1 MTARTKIAFWCY
13 VLLLIA
19 VAGWGMNFLLRSE
32 FTDYHSVAVGMS
44 WSEVPSSLQVLILA
58 CLKLAGGL
66 WIAFC
71 LAVLLI
77 LLLPFRQGVRWALWA
92 VPLLLVAQFLAPV
105 PAMTLVIMNTP
116 ATPPWMAST
125 FGILVSLFGLL
136 VSVTGKQTA

>member
-13 VLLLIA
+13 VLLIIA

-66 WIAFC
+66 WLAFS
-71 LAVLLI
+71 LAALVI
-77 LLLPFRQGVRWALWA
+77 LLLPFRQGAPWALWA
-92 VPLLLVAQFLAPV
+92 VPMLLVAQFLAPV
-105 PAMTLVIMNTP
+105 PAMTLVITNTP
-116 ATPPWMAST
+116 ATPPWVMTVLGIVMAM
-125 FGILVSLFGLL
+125 FGLVVPL
-136 VSVTGKQTA
+136 SEQRRA